1 MAKQKKEKQIPYQQQ
16 IYEQM
21 LTKQLYGDTDPAS
34 RIEANYNEWLN
45 KKNSA
50 AKIEENYNAWL
61 KNRNEA
67 KQAET
72 QTVEAPT
79 VDTKPV
85 EEPIQKTTTQKK
97 AEPKREQKKYLTH
110 ADVMPQLQKRSVD
123 VTNYPEMAQ
132 SEQGGTVDLFNRPK
146 VDTNELKKAG
156 WKDAGEGTATVFS
169 STYTNA
175 KGDKAGNFTP
185 IVTDAKG
192 NYLRTLSEDE
202 LTRYAEGVLDGR
214 RKDDLKLQIGKAQTG
229 KKAID
234 NAVNAAEKV
243 HKEQEEYYLGEK
255 RSKALE
261 AQKNKGLVGS
271 GIKQLD
277 LSKYNLPSSK
287 MDKND
292 YAVDKT
298 KTKAAI
304 KEKEKT
310 DKAFKQIQNDYIM
323 SPKELKEAKS
333 TAKKELKK
341 LNKDNLTPEE
351 QTRKDIYTSLQKKTS
366 AFDAA
371 KKGARKLPFRVSKLL
386 ADAGI
391 DLYQSVAEPV
401 AGALDDITGSG
412 YDRRAKVREAAEND
426 RRRVNENYQYLRGE
440 EKEAQAQHPGAYG
453 AGSAATQMAMYYLTN
468 PLFDKVG
475 KSLGLTN
482 KAAQFAV
489 NQVGQAAQDAA
500 LDIYP
505 AYQEAMEDGVIT
517 EEEANELKKMGI
529 IDVGMNLTMP
539 ALQYGLGKSEQTLY
553 NHLGKTVGNDAEILK
568 AMDETGALREAK
580 NAAKQIP
587 ELKQAENVPPE
598 EIARLNTNPLEA
610 DNKQFRELM
619 NTYNN
624 QFKDE
629 SAMKNIFTPEDL
641 NASQNRQLA
650 ELMDEYRMKNNP
662 TEPIPE
668 LAPKAALDAGSE
680 TNVSGAVKP
689 IVEAANTTPSSPTF
703 ELPGEVFNKLDSRFE
718 EIARPLNMVEKS
730 GIMNTVTDEKAL
742 KEWRAVNEAYSD
754 YLNKAMFGESIEEAE
769 AAKKTLDNARKRYG
783 RAMKNIDPDIAKA
796 FNNGTFGNQIGRPI
810 YDRNVKAVEDQS
822 DEMLDI
828 INELEGNPASKYEK
842 PIDVD
847 TTGKRPY
854 AKNQGVS
861 PSIENEAKRIDEW
874 IEEQRLEDE
883 LYSAEKSKELTED
896 VKRLKKSFSGKVNYI
911 KDGQNKYAI
920 AFKKKLDELAKNP
933 SPETFI
939 KAKNALNEYIVN
951 SNSKKMMTW
960 DGIWYDKYFDN
971 FNSETRSSEFTKM
984 LDDFGEKHGINIAP
998 EGNAVRQSMDNVPQ
1012 DFTIETVNRKGG
1024 KKGYYVAAN
1033 NGNKKVNVEPGK
1045 VYKTQ
1050 EQAEKA
1056 LNSIRNTPGAEPLQ
1070 FFGGGDTKGKWKI
1083 GRWRTNTAEKTGLIR
1098 NQEDLPM
1105 RDFAF
1110 RQFSE
1115 LEQKEAA
1122 FERYKNS
1129 ADITQDLMN
1138 LEKFD
1143 EVDIKASMD
1152 EWERL
1157 MSSTDKKDLR
1167 RAKWLGIKI
1176 DKELRDAG
1184 RIEQAVSEY
1193 TRNTPVGQLKS
1204 AQEAIDNIVDKKVG
1218 VGTSEALDNITEKIY
1233 KAYIDSNGD
1242 KDLFAKK
1249 VEEILDG
1256 TLRGHVGSKTAKKMS
1271 GKAIKGKSK
1280 ILKMIADG
1288 ASVEEIADQV
1298 YKQNGAVKLT
1308 SEEQKKIYDYLTQA
1322 EKMPEG
1328 SYEQEELLSR
1338 AAKIA
1343 TARTPS
1349 TFGQIVRSIL
1359 YNNMLGNFKTALS
1372 RNAFGNL
1379 GYQTLEQ
1386 GRQPIAA
1393 GVDYLTSKVTGKH
1406 STLGWNKA
1414 KGKAYIE
1421 GFKKGTVD
1429 QLSDMQKHIDTGR
1442 SGQKGWEIA
1451 LANNATTF
1459 NDTKLAGKLANN
1471 VEYYVR
1477 NAMELGDRPFYEANY
1492 KQNYVELTQL
1502 IDRYGKDNV
1511 AGFEGLADEDIPA
1524 MIDMIS
1530 SVRAADSVFQKH
1542 GKMSKGLTDIRN
1554 GLGEM
1559 SEGIIGTD
1567 ILSTAAGAF
1576 TMTPGNMIER
1586 AIEYSPLGFLK
1597 NAVET
1602 GREVI
1607 EKKGFNQKRFVDEA
1621 SRSIAGIPI
1630 LGATYAMAKNGL
1642 INGGYSTDPD
1652 EKAAQQEDGFI
1663 EYGLNVPEEVPILGG
1678 KTLDTSDIPVGGPF
1692 MQAGSVV
1699 AEQGLTPK
1707 SSLQAAEAVLGG
1719 STTQGFRRAFGA
1731 DTPSYSSQGTVKG
1744 MMNNLLN
1751 TVMSSGSQLVPSL
1764 ARQTAQTLDPYKRD
1778 LGEYETPE
1786 YYANLL
1792 KNNIP
1797 FLRETLPIK
1806 TDVNGEKVLQNQGR
1820 GLGSKIL
1827 ENYILPMNM
1836 SEYNPSPLNVEAT
1849 RLKKETGEVTGF
1861 AQKAKRSDLKT
1872 WDEADHSRYSEEQF
1886 RRYKED
1892 LGKLNANAGN
1902 ELTKSKF
1909 YQKLP
1914 DEDKVKYLGDMYST
1928 MKKVAR
1934 KNATGHVD
1942 EDDKALNVYLDAGGG
1957 KKGTK
1962 ALIDH
1967 YQHKYVFNKYEVSDS
1982 DGAYAVYDNY
1992 GEKGVKNYAKVKKA
2006 LNKSQ
2011 ATEDIK
2017 SAIDR
2022 TLPTLSDNEKAIYY
2036 SYLDTDASPGTN
2048 PFGYVSGINYNVE
2061 KDTTYQRAKAVLP
2074 KLSPEK
2080 FYEERDKIDK
2090 WGDESRGASYGN
2102 KKISEKEELLPYI
2115 NATAKSLEEAQ
2126 QLYDAYGNQ
2135 LTNKNGVKKRVIQKG
2150 GQYVSTY

>member
-21 LTKQLYGDTDPAS
+21 LTKQLYGDQDPAS

-110 ADVMPQLQKRSVD
+110 ADVMPKLQKRSVD
-123 VTNYPEMAQ
+123 VTNYPEMAK

-202 LTRYAEGVLDGR
+202 LTRYAESVLDGR

-243 HKEQEEYYLGEK
+243 HTEQEEYYLGEK

-287 MDKND
+287 IDEND

-304 KEKEKT
+304 KEREKT

-351 QTRKDIYTSLQKKTS
+351 QTKKDIYKSLQKKTS
-366 AFDAA
+366 ALNATWM
-371 KKGARKLPFRVSKLL
+371 GARKLPFKISGAL
-386 ADAGI
+386 ANAGVDI
-391 DLYQSVAEPV
+391 YQAVGEPV
-401 AGALDDITGSG
+401 AGFLDDLTGTG
-412 YDRRAKVREAAEND
+412 YDRRAKVIEEAERE
-426 RRRVNENYQYLRGE
+426 RKIINENGRYLREE

-453 AGSAATQMAMYYLTN
+453 AGNAATQMAMYYLTS

-475 KSLGLTN
+475 KGLGLTN

-489 NQVGQAAQDAA
+489 NQVGQAAQDVA

-517 EEEANELKKMGI
+517 EEEANELKRMGI
-529 IDVGMNLTMP
+529 LDVGMNLTMP

-553 NHLGKTVGNDAEILK
+553 NQLGKTVGNDAEILK

-587 ELKQAENVPPE
+587 ELNPATNVSPE
-598 EIARLNTNPLEA
+598 EIAKLNTNPLEA

-662 TEPIPE
+662 IEPIPE
-668 LAPKAALDAGSE
+668 LAPKNALDAIPE

-689 IVEAANTTPSSPTF
+689 IAEAANTTLSSPTF

-742 KEWRAVNEAYSD
+742 KEWKAVNEAYSD
-754 YLNKAMFGESIEEAE
+754 YLNKAIFGESIEEAE

-810 YDRNVKAVEDQS
+810 YDRNVLKAEGQT

-828 INELEGNPASKYEK
+828 IKELEGDTTPATKAFENTKENFADVKPEEANAAPKPEK
-842 PIDVD
+842 PTYYIDA
-847 TTGKRPY
+847 TGKRPY

-861 PSIENEAKRIDEW
+861 PAIENEAKRIDKW
-874 IEEQRLEDE
+874 IEEQGLE
-883 LYSAEKSKELTED
+883 
-896 VKRLKKSFSGKVNYI
+896 
-911 KDGQNKYAI
+911 Q
-920 AFKKKLDELAKNP
+920 ELA
-933 SPETFI
+933 EAE
-939 KAKNALNEYIVN
+939 AKSV
-951 SNSKKMMTW
+951 
-960 DGIWYDKYFDN
+960 G
-971 FNSETRSSEFTKM
+971 
-984 LDDFGEKHGINIAP
+984 
-998 EGNAVRQSMDNVPQ
+998 QSIDNVPQ
-1012 DFTIETVNRKGG
+1012 DFTIETLNRKGG

-1033 NGNKKVNVEPGK
+1033 NGNTKVNVEPGK

-1070 FFGGGDTKGKWKI
+1070 FFGGGDTKGKWKV

-1105 RDFAF
+1105 RDFAY

-1115 LEQKEAA
+1115 LEQNEAA
-1122 FERYKNS
+1122 IERYRNS
-1129 ADITQDLMN
+1129 TDITQDLMN

-1143 EVDIKASMD
+1143 EVDIKASMN

-1157 MSSTDKKDLR
+1157 MSSTDKMDLR

-1193 TRNTPVGQLKS
+1193 TRNTPVGQLKR
-1204 AQEAIDNIVDKKVG
+1204 AQEAIDDIVDKKVG

-1379 GYQTLEQ
+1379 GFQTLEQ

-1393 GVDYLTSKVTGKH
+1393 GVDYLTSKVTGKR

-1421 GFKKGTVD
+1421 GFKKGTVE
-1429 QLSDMQKHIDTGR
+1429 QLSDMRKHIDTGR

-1459 NDTKLAGKLANN
+1459 NDTKLAGKLANS

-1602 GREVI
+1602 GREVVG
-1607 EKKGFNQKRFVDEA
+1607 KKGFNQKRFVDEA
-1621 SRSIAGIPI
+1621 SRTIAGIPI

-1652 EKAAQQEDGFI
+1652 ERAAQQEDGFI
-1663 EYGLNVPEEVPILGG
+1663 EYGLNVPEDVPILGG

-1731 DTPSYSSQGTVKG
+1731 DTPSYSSQGNVKG
-1744 MMNNLLN
+1744 MMNNLLD

-1778 LGEYETPE
+1778 LGEYGTNE

-1792 KNNIP
+1792 KNNTP

-1861 AQKAKRSDLKT
+1861 APKAKRSDLRD

-1886 RRYKED
+1886 RKYKED

-1902 ELTKSKF
+1902 AFTKSKF

-1914 DEDKVKYLGDMYST
+1914 DKDKVKYLGDMYST

-1967 YQHKYVFNKYEVSDS
+1967 YQHKYVFNKYGVSDS
-1982 DGAYAVYDNY
+1982 DGSYAVYDNY

-2017 SAIDR
+2017 NAIDR

-2036 SYLDTDASPGTN
+2036 SYLDTDANPGTN
-2048 PFGYVSGINYNVE
+2048 PFGYVPGINYNVE
-2061 KDTTYQRAKAVLP
+2061 KDKPYQRAKAVLP

>member
-21 LTKQLYGDTDPAS
+21 LTKQLYGDQDPAS

-110 ADVMPQLQKRSVD
+110 ADVMPKLQKRSIN
-123 VTNYPEMAQ
+123 VTNYPEMAK

-202 LTRYAEGVLDGR
+202 LTRYAESVLDGR

-229 KKAID
+229 KKAISD
-234 NAVNAAEKV
+234 AVSAAEKV
-243 HKEQEEYYLGEK
+243 HTEQEEYYLGEK

-386 ADAGI
+386 AGAGI
-391 DLYQSVAEPV
+391 DLYQSIAEPV

-426 RRRVNENYQYLRGE
+426 RRRVNENYQYLRSE

-475 KSLGLTN
+475 KGLGLTN

-489 NQVGQAAQDAA
+489 NQVGQAAQDVA

-529 IDVGMNLTMP
+529 LDVGMNLTMP

-553 NHLGKTVGNDAEILK
+553 NQLGKTVGNDAEILK
-568 AMDETGALREAK
+568 TMDETGALREAK

-587 ELKQAENVPPE
+587 ELNPAENVSPE
-598 EIARLNTNPLEA
+598 EIAKLNTNPLEA

-650 ELMDEYRMKNNP
+650 ELMDEYKMKNNP
-662 TEPIPE
+662 IDPIPE
-668 LAPKAALDAGSE
+668 LEPKSVIDAVPE

-689 IVEAANTTPSSPTF
+689 IVDAANTTPSSPSF
-703 ELPGEVFNKLDSRFE
+703 ELPGEAFNKLDSRFE

-742 KEWRAVNEAYSD
+742 KEWKAVNEAYSD

-783 RAMKNIDPDIAKA
+783 RAMKNIDPNIAKA

-810 YDRNVKAVEDQS
+810 YDRNVLKAEGQT

-828 INELEGNPASKYEK
+828 IKELEGDTAPATKAFENAKENFADVKPEK
-842 PIDVD
+842 PINID
-847 TTGKRPY
+847 TKGKRPY

-861 PSIENEAKRIDEW
+861 PAIENEAKRIDEW
-874 IEEQRLEDE
+874 IEEQGLE
-883 LYSAEKSKELTED
+883 
-896 VKRLKKSFSGKVNYI
+896 
-911 KDGQNKYAI
+911 Q
-920 AFKKKLDELAKNP
+920 ELA
-933 SPETFI
+933 EAE
-939 KAKNALNEYIVN
+939 AKSV
-951 SNSKKMMTW
+951 
-960 DGIWYDKYFDN
+960 G
-971 FNSETRSSEFTKM
+971 
-984 LDDFGEKHGINIAP
+984 
-998 EGNAVRQSMDNVPQ
+998 QSIDNVSQ
-1012 DFTIETVNRKGG
+1012 DLTIETVNRKGG

-1033 NGNKKVNVEPGK
+1033 NGNTKVNVEPGK

-1070 FFGGGDTKGKWKI
+1070 FFGGGDTKGKWKV

-1105 RDFAF
+1105 RDFAY

-1115 LEQKEAA
+1115 LEQNEAA
-1122 FERYKNS
+1122 IERYRNS
-1129 ADITQDLMN
+1129 TDITQDLMN

-1143 EVDIKASMD
+1143 EVDIKASMN

-1157 MSSTDKKDLR
+1157 MSSTDKMDLR

-1193 TRNTPVGQLKS
+1193 TRNTPAGQLKR
-1204 AQEAIDNIVDKKVG
+1204 AQEAIDDIVDKKVG

-1233 KAYIDSNGD
+1233 KAYTDSNGD

-1256 TLRGHVGSKTAKKMS
+1256 ALRGHVGSKTAKKMS

-1393 GVDYLTSKVTGKH
+1393 GVDYLTSKVTGKR

-1421 GFKKGTVD
+1421 GFKKGTVE
-1429 QLSDMQKHIDTGR
+1429 QLSDMRKHIDTGR

-1459 NDTKLAGKLANN
+1459 NDTKLAGKLANS

-1602 GREVI
+1602 GREVVG
-1607 EKKGFNQKRFVDEA
+1607 KKGFNQKRFVDEA

-1630 LGATYAMAKNGL
+1630 LGATYAMAKNGM

-1652 EKAAQQEDGFI
+1652 ERAAQQEDGFI

-1699 AEQGLTPK
+1699 SEQGLTPK

-1719 STTQGFRRAFGA
+1719 SATQGFRRAFGA
-1731 DTPSYSSQGTVKG
+1731 DTPSYSSQGNVKG
-1744 MMNNLLN
+1744 MMTNLLD
-1751 TVMSSGSQLVPSL
+1751 TFMSSGSQLVPSL

-1778 LGEYETPE
+1778 LGEYGTNE

-1792 KNNIP
+1792 KNNTP

-1861 AQKAKRSDLKT
+1861 APKATRSDLRN

-1902 ELTKSKF
+1902 ALTKSKF

-1914 DEDKVKYLGDMYST
+1914 DEYKAKYLGDMYST

-1967 YQHKYVFNKYEVSDS
+1967 YQHKYVFNKYGVSDS
-1982 DGAYAVYDNY
+1982 DGSYAVYDNY

-2017 SAIDR
+2017 NAIDR

-2036 SYLDTDASPGTN
+2036 SYLDTDATPGTN
-2048 PFGYVSGINYNVE
+2048 PFGYVPGINYNVE
-2061 KDTTYQRAKAVLP
+2061 KDKPYQRAKAVLP
-2074 KLSPEK
+2074 KLTPEK
-2080 FYEERDKIDK
+2080 FHEERDKIDK

-2102 KKISEKEELLPYI
+2102 KKISEKDELLPYI

>member
-21 LTKQLYGDTDPAS
+21 LTKQLYGDQDPAS

-79 VDTKPV
+79 VDIKPV

-110 ADVMPQLQKRSVD
+110 ADVMPKLQKRSVD
-123 VTNYPEMAQ
+123 VTNYPEMAK

-146 VDTNELKKAG
+146 VDTSELKKAG

-214 RKDDLKLQIGKAQTG
+214 RKDDLKLQIGKVQSG

-243 HKEQEEYYLGEK
+243 HTEQEEYYLGEK

-304 KEKEKT
+304 KEREKT

-371 KKGARKLPFRVSKLL
+371 KKGASKLPFRVSKLL

-391 DLYQSVAEPV
+391 DLYQSIAEPV

-412 YDRRAKVREAAEND
+412 YDRRARVREAAEND
-426 RRRVNENYQYLRGE
+426 RRRVNENYQYLRSE

-453 AGSAATQMAMYYLTN
+453 AGSNATQMAMYYLTG
-468 PLFDKVG
+468 PLFGMVG
-475 KSLGLTN
+475 KSLGLAN

-489 NQVGQAAQDAA
+489 NQFGQAAQDVA

-517 EEEANELKKMGI
+517 EEEANELKRMGFL
-529 IDVGMNLTMP
+529 DVGMNLTMP

-553 NHLGKTVGNDAEILK
+553 NQLGKTVGNDAEILK

-587 ELKQAENVPPE
+587 ELNPAENVSPE
-598 EIARLNTNPLEA
+598 EIAKLNTNPLEA

-662 TEPIPE
+662 IEPIPE
-668 LAPKAALDAGSE
+668 LKPKSIIDAVPE

-730 GIMNTVTDEKAL
+730 GIMNTITDEKAL
-742 KEWRAVNEAYSD
+742 KEWKAVNEAYSD
-754 YLNKAMFGESIEEAE
+754 YLNKAIFGESIEEAE

-783 RAMKNIDPDIAKA
+783 RAMKNIDPNIAKA

-810 YDRNVKAVEDQS
+810 YDRNVLKAEGQT

-828 INELEGNPASKYEK
+828 IKELEGDTAPATKAFENTKENFADVK
-842 PIDVD
+842 PEEAIAAPKPEEPTYYIDAK
-847 TTGKRPY
+847 GKRPY

-861 PSIENEAKRIDEW
+861 PAIENEAKRIDEW
-874 IEEQRLEDE
+874 IEEQGLE
-883 LYSAEKSKELTED
+883 
-896 VKRLKKSFSGKVNYI
+896 
-911 KDGQNKYAI
+911 Q
-920 AFKKKLDELAKNP
+920 ELA
-933 SPETFI
+933 EAE
-939 KAKNALNEYIVN
+939 AKSV
-951 SNSKKMMTW
+951 
-960 DGIWYDKYFDN
+960 G
-971 FNSETRSSEFTKM
+971 
-984 LDDFGEKHGINIAP
+984 
-998 EGNAVRQSMDNVPQ
+998 QSMDNVPQ
-1012 DFTIETVNRKGG
+1012 GFTVETVNRKGG

-1033 NGNKKVNVEPGK
+1033 NGNEKVNVEPGK

-1070 FFGGGDTKGKWKI
+1070 FFGGGDTKGKWKV

-1105 RDFAF
+1105 RDFAY

-1115 LEQKEAA
+1115 LEQNEAA
-1122 FERYKNS
+1122 IERYRNS
-1129 ADITQDLMN
+1129 TDITQDLMN

-1143 EVDIKASMD
+1143 EVDIKASMN

-1157 MSSTDKKDLR
+1157 MSSTDKMDLR

-1193 TRNTPVGQLKS
+1193 TRNTPVGQLKR
-1204 AQEAIDNIVDKKVG
+1204 AQEAIDDIVDKKVG

-1393 GVDYLTSKVTGKH
+1393 GVDYLTSKVTGKR

-1414 KGKAYIE
+1414 KGEAYIE
-1421 GFKKGTVD
+1421 GFKKGTVE
-1429 QLSDMQKHIDTGR
+1429 QLSDMRKHIDTGR

-1459 NDTKLAGKLANN
+1459 NDTKLAGKLANS

-1602 GREVI
+1602 GREVVG
-1607 EKKGFNQKRFVDEA
+1607 KKGFNQKRFVDEA

-1652 EKAAQQEDGFI
+1652 ERAAQQEDGFI

-1719 STTQGFRRAFGA
+1719 SATQGFRRAFGA
-1731 DTPSYSSQGTVKG
+1731 DTPSYSSQGNVKG
-1744 MMNNLLN
+1744 MMTNLLD
-1751 TVMSSGSQLVPSL
+1751 TFMSSGSQLVPSL

-1778 LGEYETPE
+1778 LGEYGTTE

-1792 KNNIP
+1792 KNNTP

-1861 AQKAKRSDLKT
+1861 APKATRSDLRN

-1902 ELTKSKF
+1902 ALTKSKF

-1914 DEDKVKYLGDMYST
+1914 DEDKAKYLGDMYST

-1967 YQHKYVFNKYEVSDS
+1967 YQHKYVFNKYGVSDS
-1982 DGAYAVYDNY
+1982 DGSYAVYDNY

-2017 SAIDR
+2017 NAIDR

-2036 SYLDTDASPGTN
+2036 SYLDTDANPGTN
-2048 PFGYVSGINYNVE
+2048 PFGYVPGINYNVE
-2061 KDTTYQRAKAVLP
+2061 KDKPYQRAKAVLP

>member
-1 MAKQKKEKQIPYQQQ
+1 
-16 IYEQM
+16 
-21 LTKQLYGDTDPAS
+21 
-34 RIEANYNEWLN
+34 
-45 KKNSA
+45 
-50 AKIEENYNAWL
+50 
-61 KNRNEA
+61 
-67 KQAET
+67 
-72 QTVEAPT
+72 
-79 VDTKPV
+79 
-85 EEPIQKTTTQKK
+85 
-97 AEPKREQKKYLTH
+97 
-110 ADVMPQLQKRSVD
+110 MPQLQKRSVD
-123 VTNYPEMAQ
+123 VTNYPEMAK

-202 LTRYAEGVLDGR
+202 LTRYAESVLDGR
-214 RKDDLKLQIGKAQTG
+214 RKDDLKLQIGKVQTG
-229 KKAID
+229 KKAISD
-234 NAVNAAEKV
+234 AVSAAEKV
-243 HKEQEEYYLGEK
+243 HTEQEDYYLGEK

-391 DLYQSVAEPV
+391 DLYQSIAEPV

-426 RRRVNENYQYLRGE
+426 RRRVNENHQYLRSE

-475 KSLGLTN
+475 KGLGLTN

-489 NQVGQAAQDAA
+489 NQVGQAAQDVA

-529 IDVGMNLTMP
+529 LDVGMNLTMP

-553 NHLGKTVGNDAEILK
+553 NQLGKTVGNDAEILK

-587 ELKQAENVPPE
+587 ELNPAENVSPE
-598 EIARLNTNPLEA
+598 EIAKLNTNPLEA

-650 ELMDEYRMKNNP
+650 ELMDEYRAKNVFNDLPENINEPIKQTTIPDLRRPAEPFVRQDLNARNSFVREDLNKRLPSMNEDIDTLNPLLGKKQPFTREAIGETADAINP
-662 TEPIPE
+662 TPST
-668 LAPKAALDAGSE
+668 LD
-680 TNVSGAVKP
+680 
-689 IVEAANTTPSSPTF
+689 
-703 ELPGEVFNKLDSRFE
+703 LPDEVWDKLDSRFV
-718 EIARPLNMVEKS
+718 EIAEPLNKVERS
-730 GIMNTVTDEKAL
+730 GIMNTITDEKAL
-742 KEWRAVNEAYSD
+742 KEWGAVNKAYSD
-754 YLNKAMFGESIEEAE
+754 YLNKAMFSGSIDEAN
-769 AAKKTLDNARKRYG
+769 AAKKTLDAARKRYA
-783 RAMKNIDPDIAKA
+783 RAMKDIDPEIARD
-796 FNNGTFGNQIGRPI
+796 FNSGSFGNQIGRPI
-810 YDRNVKAVEDQS
+810 YDRNVKAFEDSSQEAA
-822 DEMLDI
+822 DL
-828 INELEGNPASKYEK
+828 INELENSVPENVPNTTGSWLDNLEPVPREN
-842 PIDVD
+842 ID
-847 TTGKRPY
+847 TSGKRPY
-854 AKNQGVS
+854 AINQ
-861 PSIENEAKRIDEW
+861 DEKP
-874 IEEQRLEDE
+874 L
-883 LYSAEKSKELTED
+883 
-896 VKRLKKSFSGKVNYI
+896 
-911 KDGQNKYAI
+911 
-920 AFKKKLDELAKNP
+920 FKKTAEEMERWAKENGLVDEEEDLVEQA
-933 SPETFI
+933 I
-939 KAKNALNEYIVN
+939 
-951 SNSKKMMTW
+951 
-960 DGIWYDKYFDN
+960 
-971 FNSETRSSEFTKM
+971 
-984 LDDFGEKHGINIAP
+984 
-998 EGNAVRQSMDNVPQ
+998 DNVTQ
-1012 DFTIETVNRKGG
+1012 GFTVETVNRKGG

-1033 NGNKKVNVEPGK
+1033 NGNTKVNVEPGK

-1070 FFGGGDTKGKWKI
+1070 FFGGGDTKGKWKT

-1105 RDFAF
+1105 RDFAY

-1115 LEQKEAA
+1115 LEQNEAA
-1122 FERYKNS
+1122 LERYRNS
-1129 ADITQDLMN
+1129 TDITQDLMK

-1143 EVDIKASMD
+1143 EVDIKASMN

-1157 MSSTDKKDLR
+1157 MSSTDKQDLR

-1193 TRNTPVGQLKS
+1193 TRNTPAGQLKR
-1204 AQEAIDNIVDKKVG
+1204 AQEAIDDIVDKKVG

-1233 KAYIDSNGD
+1233 KAYTDSNGD

-1256 TLRGHVGSKTAKKMS
+1256 ALRGHVGSKTAKKMS

-1349 TFGQIVRSIL
+1349 TLGQIMRTIL

-1393 GVDYLTSKVTGKH
+1393 GVDYLTSKVTGKR

-1421 GFKKGTVD
+1421 GFKKGTVE
-1429 QLSDMQKHIDTGR
+1429 QLSDMRKHIDTGR

-1459 NDTKLAGKLANN
+1459 NDTKLAGKLANS

-1602 GREVI
+1602 GREVVG
-1607 EKKGFNQKRFVDEA
+1607 KKGFNQKRFVDEA

-1652 EKAAQQEDGFI
+1652 ERAAQQEDGFI

-1707 SSLQAAEAVLGG
+1707 SSLQSAEAVLGG
-1719 STTQGFRRAFGA
+1719 SATQGFRRAFGA

-1744 MMNNLLN
+1744 MMNNLLD
-1751 TVMSSGSQLVPSL
+1751 TFMSSGSQLVPSL

-1778 LGEYETPE
+1778 LGEYGTTE

-1861 AQKAKRSDLKT
+1861 APKAKRSALKN

-1902 ELTKSKF
+1902 AFTKSKF

-1914 DEDKVKYLGDMYST
+1914 DEDKAKYLGDMYST

-1942 EDDKALNVYLDAGGG
+1942 ENDKALNVYLDAGGG

-1967 YQHKYVFNKYEVSDS
+1967 YQHKYVFNKYGVSDS
-1982 DGAYAVYDNY
+1982 DGSYAVYDNY

-2017 SAIDR
+2017 NAIDR

-2048 PFGYVSGINYNVE
+2048 PFGYVPGINYNVE

-2135 LTNKNGVKKRVIQKG
+2135 LTNKKGVKKRVIQKG